1 MFVILAY
8 LPVQAVSPVL
18 FGHRRLFPY
27 NITMTTKVLN
37 HLRVN
42 EIFES
47 IQGEST
53 YAGIPC
59 VFVRLTG
66 CNLRCSYCDTTYAY
80 EEGTDMSVK
89 EIINKIDDY
98 SCKNVCI
105 TGGEP
110 LLQKNIYKLI
120 NLLKTE
126 SYKIF
131 VETNGAMNIDLL
143 PGNIIRIMDV
153 KCPDSGMNKKIDWRN
168 LERLRGDDEVKFV
181 LSSKKDYEWAK
192 KIVRK
197 HNLPDKTNVLFGS
210 AYGKLKPKSLAGWIL
225 KDRLNVRLQ
234 LQLHRIIWP
243 DKTRG
248 V

>member
-1 MFVILAY
+1 
-8 LPVQAVSPVL
+8 
-18 FGHRRLFPY
+18 
-27 NITMTTKVLN
+27 MTTKGLN
-37 HLRVN
+37 HQRVN
-42 EIFES
+42 EIFKS

-53 YAGIPC
+53 YAGVPC

-80 EEGTDMSVK
+80 EEGIDMSVN
-89 EIINKIDDY
+89 EIVNKIKGY
-98 SCKNVCI
+98 NCKNVCI

-110 LLQKNIYKLI
+110 LLQRNVHKLI
-120 NLLKTE
+120 TILKTK

-153 KCPDSGMNKKIDWRN
+153 KCPDSGLNKEMDWRN

-192 KIVRK
+192 RIVRK
-197 HNLPDKTNVLFGS
+197 HNLPDKTKVLFGS

-248 V
+248 F

>member
-1 MFVILAY
+1 MKDN
-8 LPVQAVSPVL
+8 
-18 FGHRRLFPY
+18 G
-27 NITMTTKVLN
+27 LN
-37 HLRVN
+37 SLRVN
-42 EIFES
+42 EIFKS

-53 YAGIPC
+53 HAGIPC

-80 EEGTDMSVK
+80 EEGIDISVN
-89 EIINKIDDY
+89 EIVNKIEGYD
-98 SCKNVCI
+98 CKNVCI

-110 LLQKNIYKLI
+110 LLQKNVYKLI
-120 NLLKTE
+120 NLLKTK
-126 SYKIF
+126 SYKIL

-143 PGNIIRIMDV
+143 PGNIIRLMDV
-153 KCPDSGMNKKIDWRN
+153 KCPDSGMNKEMDWKN

-181 LSSKKDYEWAK
+181 MSSKKDYEWAK
-192 KIVRK
+192 RIVRK

>member
-1 MFVILAY
+1 
-8 LPVQAVSPVL
+8 
-18 FGHRRLFPY
+18 
-27 NITMTTKVLN
+27 MTTKCLN

-42 EIFES
+42 EIFKS

-80 EEGTDMSVK
+80 EEGIDMSVN
-89 EIINKIDDY
+89 EIINKIEDY

-110 LLQKNIYKLI
+110 LLQRNVYKLI
-120 NLLKTE
+120 NLLKSK

-153 KCPDSGMNKKIDWRN
+153 KCPDSGMNKEMDWRN

-181 LSSKKDYEWAK
+181 MSSKKDYEWAK
-192 KIVRK
+192 RIVRK

>member
-1 MFVILAY
+1 MKTN
-8 LPVQAVSPVL
+8 
-18 FGHRRLFPY
+18 G
-27 NITMTTKVLN
+27 LN
-37 HLRVN
+37 CLRVN
-42 EIFES
+42 EIFKS

-53 YAGIPC
+53 YSGIPC

-80 EEGTDMSVK
+80 EEGKNTTVNR
-89 EIINKIDDY
+89 IVNKIEGY
-98 SCKNVCI
+98 KCKNVCI

-110 LLQKNIYKLI
+110 LLQKNVYKLI
-120 NLLKTE
+120 NLLKTK

-131 VETNGAMNIDLL
+131 VETNGALNIDLL

-153 KCPDSGMNKKIDWRN
+153 KCPDSGMNKEMDWRN

-181 LSSKKDYEWAK
+181 MSSKKDYEWAK
-192 KIVRK
+192 RIVRK

>member
-1 MFVILAY
+1 MKDN
-8 LPVQAVSPVL
+8 
-18 FGHRRLFPY
+18 G
-27 NITMTTKVLN
+27 LN
-37 HLRVN
+37 SLRVN
-42 EIFES
+42 EIFKS

-80 EEGTDMSVK
+80 EEGIDISVN
-89 EIINKIDDY
+89 EIVNKIEGY
-98 SCKNVCI
+98 GCKNVCI

-110 LLQKNIYKLI
+110 LLQRNVYKLI
-120 NLLKTE
+120 NLLKTK

-153 KCPDSGMNKKIDWRN
+153 KCPDSGMNKEMDWRN

-181 LSSKKDYEWAK
+181 MSSKKDYEWAK
-192 KIVRK
+192 RMLRK
-197 HNLPDKTNVLFGS
+197 HNLTDKTNVLFGS

-243 DKTRG
+243 DKARG

>member
-1 MFVILAY
+1 
-8 LPVQAVSPVL
+8 
-18 FGHRRLFPY
+18 
-27 NITMTTKVLN
+27 MTTNGLN
-37 HLRVN
+37 LSLRVN
-42 EIFES
+42 EIFKS

-80 EEGTDMSVK
+80 EEGIDISVN
-89 EIINKIDDY
+89 EIVNKIEGY
-98 SCKNVCI
+98 ACKNVCI

-110 LLQKNIYKLI
+110 LLQKNVYKLI
-120 NLLKTE
+120 NLLKTK

-131 VETNGAMNIDLL
+131 VETNGALNIDLL

-153 KCPDSGMNKKIDWRN
+153 KCPDSGMNKEMDWRN

-192 KIVRK
+192 RIVRK

-234 LQLHRIIWP
+234 LQLQRIIWP
-243 DKTRG
+243 DKARG